1 MWRLLGCVA
10 GRAKKADAR
19 LCQPRDRRLE
29 IMGANAVAIEMVGSC
44 KCYACAIRN
53 REALYKYRAVPV
65 CLHCN
70 PAEQRVEVATWRL
83 LHGLQVTQVAGLAKP
98 RAKIQTH

>member
-29 IMGANAVAIEMVGSC
+29 IMGANAVAIAMVGFAQTQGR
-44 KCYACAIRN
+44 ACVF
-53 REALYKYRAVPV
+53 AV
-65 CLHCN
+65 
-70 PAEQRVEVATWRL
+70 
-83 LHGLQVTQVAGLAKP
+83 
-98 RAKIQTH
+98 